1 MRYTYRGDR
10 ITDPGL
16 RDIQCDPVRR
26 ADGKCVRGRN
36 GNMLVVVC
44 RAAFAHAGHCARSVA
59 QRWN

>member
-26 ADGKCVRGRN
+26 AEGKCVRGRN
-36 GNMLVVVC
+36 GNMLVVD
-44 RAAFAHAGHCARSVA
+44 ARGRRFVVLGR
-59 QRWN
+59 QLRVNRLRR